1 MCGEHEWWG
10 FGDVGSGVVCMC
22 EKSQASCGRSTNK
35 PCNLHL
41 IARFFSKSCECESH
55 WECEYPSVLLWSLL
69 HSGFAYITC
78 LLFAYAPFQTFVWLS
93 WVLTFFKFFNSFL
106 ICWFLPLVKD
116 LKVWRTDPG
125 SIFDIDPLEDNIQ
138 SRSLHM
144 LSGTAYVLSSS
155 PFTWLLSLKWNCCE
169 LCRFIVPS
177 V

>member
-1 MCGEHEWWG
+1 MSDEGLGMW
-10 FGDVGSGVVCMC
+10 GVVWCVC
-22 EKSQASCGRSTNK
+22 VISYRLPVEGQQRINQTTYIWLQVFLANPVSVNHTVSVNIPPFSSEVCCTVGWHI
-35 PCNLHL
+35 LHACFL
-41 IARFFSKSCECESH
+41 DMPLFRFCLT
-55 WECEYPSVLLWSLL
+55 LL
-69 HSGFAYITC
+69 GAD
-78 LLFAYAPFQTFVWLS
+78 
-93 WVLTFFKFFNSFL
+93 FFFLNSFL

-155 PFTWLLSLKWNCCE
+155 PFTWLLSSKWSCCE